1 MTNEELINWDVAAA
15 AGKKVVR
22 GGPQIP
28 LKDAVQVV
36 AQLRAAAL
44 SADEHVARITQ
55 IQQPAHSA
63 PTLVVDRPGWIDLN
77 ATSISTL
84 MDPLVR
90 KLALQN
96 TTSAVGRAIGSRV
109 TGAEAGAV
117 MGFLASRVLGQFDI
131 FGPATGQL
139 LLVAPNIVEAERKL
153 DVDPADFRLWV
164 CLHEVTHRLQFTA
177 FPWLSDYLRAQV
189 ATLIDESDLDADS
202 LKATLSSA
210 VAAIRERRQ
219 NATKNDAKNDGKGI
233 LSLLQSPAQKE
244 ILDRMTAVMSLLEGH
259 AEYVMDEVGP
269 SVVPSVASIRAK
281 FKRRRAGRS
290 PIDRLFRKVL
300 GLEAKMKQY
309 ANGRIFVDGV
319 VGEVGMAGFNV
330 VWTSPQTLPTVS
342 ELTSPQDWVARVR
355 PTERLTAP

>member
-1 MTNEELINWDVAAA
+1 MTNEALINWDVAAA
-15 AGKKVVR
+15 AGKKLVR

-28 LKDAVQVV
+28 LHDAVEVV
-36 AQLRAAAL
+36 AQLREAAL
-44 SADEHVARITQ
+44 RADEQVARITQ
-55 IQQPAHSA
+55 IEQPAHSA
-63 PTLVVDRPGWIDLN
+63 PTLVVDRPGWIDIN
-77 ATSISTL
+77 ARSISSL

-90 KLALQN
+90 KLAAQN
-96 TTSAVGRAIGSRV
+96 ETGAMGRAIGSRV

-139 LLVAPNIVEAERKL
+139 LLVAPNIVEVERKL
-153 DVDPADFRLWV
+153 DVDTADFRLWV

-177 FPWLSDYLRAQV
+177 FPWLSDYLRQQI
-189 ATLIDESDLDADS
+189 ATLVDESDLDADS
-202 LKATLSSA
+202 LKATLSNAASA
-210 VAAIRERRQ
+210 IKQRRKKDTSNEGQ
-219 NATKNDAKNDGKGI
+219 GI
-233 LSLLQSPAQKE
+233 LALLQSPAQKQ
-244 ILDRMTAVMSLLEGH
+244 ILDRVTAVMSLLEGH

-281 FKRRRAGRS
+281 FKQRRAGRS

-330 VWTSPQTLPTVS
+330 VWTSAQTLPTVA
-342 ELTSPQDWVARVR
+342 ELTSPHDWVARVR
-355 PTERLTAP
+355 PTERLAAP